1 MSIYAIRNQP
11 FQFGSNLYPRSLAL
25 MCCADD
31 PVPSLIAATDEVW
44 AQATLTQCGAED
56 GIVISGGPDGWD
68 DWVAGDGFFLS
79 GTSYVLA
86 APTPGTSLYI
96 LENAV
101 AGTQYTIQL
110 EVADVTGTAYVI
122 FGGVQSPNLSDG
134 LNEFLITA
142 NSASPF
148 ELIVDSG
155 TITVN
160 SVIVTSLN
168 TDVSAIFHQGSTEL
182 VFDQSDYP
190 DNFYF
195 FNGGFTFHM
204 PMSTVGITEG
214 CFTLELRDNCS
225 DTGMT
230 SQVFRIVDAN
240 CETFL
245 IRACNDYDNIGFVV
259 PFVPRIRI
267 PASMGWPSYN
277 TDVQEERHSDGKIF
291 RPYGDRTRT
300 MTIKTEIL
308 NEFDHAFLSTL
319 PIWDHVYIGAGVQA
333 QEVVVNKGKYEP
345 LYGEGQNLN
354 GAVVF
359 DVSPKAELVRK
370 VQCGPDLS
378 GCAPMSDPQCIGSA
392 SYAYTFN
399 PSGSG
404 YNLEL
409 TIAALSNITPST
421 ASITVADGAP
431 VVQTVGTL
439 PSVLTWGPLPAGAPL
454 TLRIFDAMNQNCV
467 ITKFFDVPEEPE
479 FVCEEPETASIVVA
493 PGGGTKVFVSGG
505 TSTHFTIRGPSQTY
519 TWPVNAPDGIEIGQ
533 GPWCIYASDSEG
545 NQGGSIHD
553 IQLGMYEG
561 NDLLSVDLSRMNDL
575 MDVYMILI
583 GPATTFTPFNGDL
596 KNFLISGAAL
606 ISVLPSFSNIDGLQS
621 FSIDSM
627 SVLSAL
633 PDFSPDALASLF
645 IHACPY
651 LAGTGTLPKVS
662 NLDIADTGITDPA
675 VVDALVNALHP
686 ASSGIATFNGLL
698 ALRTSASDTNYNACI
713 SAGWTFI

>member
-11 FQFGSNLYPRSLAL
+11 FQFGNNLYPRSLAL

-44 AQATLTQCGAED
+44 AQATLTQCGSED

-68 DWVAGDGFFLS
+68 GWVAGDGFFLS
-79 GTSYVLA
+79 GTSYALA
-86 APTPGTSLYI
+86 APTPGTSLYMP
-96 LENAV
+96 ENAV

-110 EVADVTGTAYVI
+110 EVANVTGTAYVI

-160 SVIVTSLN
+160 SVVVTALN
-168 TDVSAIFHQGSTEL
+168 TDVSAIFHQGSTDL

-204 PMSTVGITEG
+204 PMSTVGIAEG

-277 TDVQEERHSDGKIF
+277 TDVQEERHSDGEIF

-300 MTIKTEIL
+300 MTVKTGIL

-319 PIWDHVYIGAGVQA
+319 PLYDHVYIGSGDQA
-333 QEVVVNKGKYEP
+333 QEVVVSKGKYEP
-345 LYGEGQNLN
+345 LYGEDQNLN

-370 VQCGPDLS
+370 VQCGPALD
-378 GCAPMSDPQCIGSA
+378 GCAPESDPQCIGGPQYGWTFIPVDGGFDFQLTIISA
-392 SYAYTFN
+392 SNF
-399 PSGSG
+399 
-404 YNLEL
+404 
-409 TIAALSNITPST
+409 TPST
-421 ASITVADGAP
+421 ASITVANGSP
-431 VVQTVGTL
+431 VTQTVGTL
-439 PSVLTWGPLPAGAPL
+439 PSTLTWGPFAEETPL
-454 TLRIFDAMNQNCV
+454 TLRIFDAMNANCV
-467 ITKFFDVPEEPE
+467 MTKFFDVPEEPE
-479 FVCEEPETASIVVA
+479 PFVCDEPGTINIVTTTDFVISLNSSTGYYTAKKSGGPLTVYPISTYPTTSAGEYCVWSSDDAGVISGTGTVFYAGGDGLGVTTANFNNVPGIEAISLDYTEIASIDFSANVT
-493 PGGGTKVFVSGG
+493 TKHIALEYITVLS
-505 TSTHFTIRGPSQTY
+505 
-519 TWPVNAPDGIEIGQ
+519 
-533 GPWCIYASDSEG
+533 
-545 NQGGSIHD
+545 
-553 IQLGMYEG
+553 
-561 NDLLSVDLSRMNDL
+561 SVDLTNN
-575 MDVYMILI
+575 I
-583 GPATTFTPFNGDL
+583 GL
-596 KNFLISGAAL
+596 
-606 ISVLPSFSNIDGLQS
+606 VS
-621 FSIDSM
+621 FSINNNPDLQEILVSSLPICGVANAYNCALTQTCVDSLLVAFAA
-627 SVLSAL
+627 SGLDVNVDLTGGTNAA
-633 PDFSPDALASLF
+633 PSPTGLAAKAT
-645 IHACPY
+645 IEGNG
-651 LAGTGTLPKVS
+651 GTVF
-662 NLDIADTGITDPA
+662 
-675 VVDALVNALHP
+675 VNP
-686 ASSGIATFNGLL
+686 
-698 ALRTSASDTNYNACI
+698 
-713 SAGWTFI
+713 

>member
-1 MSIYAIRNQP
+1 MIQAIRNQP
-11 FQFGSNLYPRSLAL
+11 FQFGNNLYPRSLAL

-44 AQATLTQCGAED
+44 AQATLTQCGDED

-86 APTPGTSLYI
+86 APIPGTSISI

-101 AGTQYTIQL
+101 AGTQYTIQI
-110 EVADVTGTAYVI
+110 EVANVTGTAYVI

-160 SVIVTSLN
+160 SVVVTSLN
-168 TDVSAIFHQGSTEL
+168 TDVSAIFHQGSIDL
-182 VFDQSDYP
+182 VFERTDYP
-190 DNFYF
+190 NNFYF

-230 SQVFRIVDAN
+230 SQVFKIVDAN

-245 IRACNDYDNIGFVV
+245 IRACNDYDNMGFVV

-277 TDVQEERHSDGKIF
+277 TDVQEERHSDGEIF

-300 MTIKTEIL
+300 MTVKTGIL

-333 QEVVVNKGKYEP
+333 QEVVVSKGKYEP
-345 LYGEGQNLN
+345 LYGEDQNLN
-354 GAVVF
+354 GSVVF
-359 DVSPKAELVRK
+359 DVTPKAELVRK
-370 VQCGPDLS
+370 VQCGPALD
-378 GCAPMSDPQCIGSA
+378 GCAPESDPQCIGAPQYGWTFIPVDGGFDFQVIIFAA
-392 SYAYTFN
+392 SNF
-399 PSGSG
+399 
-404 YNLEL
+404 
-409 TIAALSNITPST
+409 TPGT
-421 ASITVADGAP
+421 ASVTVADGSP
-431 VVQTVGTL
+431 VTQAVGTL
-439 PSVLTWGPLPAGAPL
+439 PSTLTWGPFAEETPL

-467 ITKFFDVPEEPE
+467 MIKFFDVPT
-479 FVCEEPETASIVVA
+479 FVCEGEGYGSVTI
-493 PGGGTKVFVSGG
+493 GSGG
-505 TSTHFTIRGPSQTY
+505 ADLSLISGAGYCSVRDSDGVVTTYPSGYWNVTLTEGTY
-519 TWPVNAPDGIEIGQ
+519 
-533 GPWCIYASDSEG
+533 CIYASDDSG
-545 NQGGSIHD
+545 VKSNLALGTLYATGD
-553 IQLGMYEG
+553 IRSAEI
-561 NDLLSVDLSRMNDL
+561 NLLSLS
-575 MDVYMILI
+575 V
-583 GPATTFTPFNGDL
+583 FN
-596 KNFLISGAAL
+596 I
-606 ISVLPSFSNIDGLQS
+606 IDGPN
-621 FSIDSM
+621 
-627 SVLSAL
+627 LSAL
-633 PDFSPDALASLF
+633 PAPPDGIDNYLF
-645 IHACPY
+645 QCATVNSII
-651 LAGTGTLPKVS
+651 TTLPDFDPTSHVAMILQNATS
-662 NLDIADTGITDPA
+662 LSSIGVLPILNQLEITNCGFSSPT
-675 VVDALVNALHP
+675 VVDAFINACD
-686 ASSGIATFNGLL
+686 ASMASTCDIGSTLL
-698 ALRTSASDTNYNACI
+698 SLRTSASDTNYNACV
-713 SAGWTFI
+713 SAGWTFS